1 MRNERSSLVDAVS
14 QNENRSIQN
23 DMIIAKKKGQV
34 LITYQIRK
42 ITKLNYKCFVIELT
56 SSNSAIAEIKS
67 VLLNSVEWEVRA
79 SHNSFAV
86 DGTCEDEGDAECLL
100 YRGRSRSLS

>member
-1 MRNERSSLVDAVS
+1 MRNERSSED
-14 QNENRSIQN
+14 RSIQN

-42 ITKLNYKCFVIELT
+42 ITKPNYKCFAIEST
-56 SSNSAIAEIKS
+56 SSNSAVAEIKS
-67 VLLNSVEWEVRA
+67 VLLIPVGWEVRA

-86 DGTCEDEGDAECLL
+86 DGTCEDEGDAECCCIAA
-100 YRGRSRSLS
+100 GVDV